1 MEKRRWRTRLIVV
14 AVLAVLVLVF
24 GPKKLGWLVPG
35 PDEAVTGYAMYKLFS
50 VDGAYDPTEEGVE
63 ELRAVLDDT
72 WVLWWGVSNSIPM
85 KDREDHP
92 FWLEIYTEERIP
104 AATFCLGSDGLLYAG
119 KLRFRPLNADLLAA
133 LGLHTRQAAPA
144 AAKQPAPLSDTERR
158 VLACIGP
165 KPVGIEELC
174 VSTGLPMSALLG
186 TLMKLEL
193 TGRVYKQP
201 GQRYV
206 LR

>member
-50 VDGAYDPTEEGVE
+50 VDGAYGPTEEGVE
-63 ELRAVLDDT
+63 ELRTVLDDT

-104 AATFCLGSDGLLYAG
+104 AATFCLCSDGLLY
-119 KLRFRPLNADLLAA
+119 
-133 LGLHTRQAAPA
+133 
-144 AAKQPAPLSDTERR
+144 
-158 VLACIGP
+158 
-165 KPVGIEELC
+165 
-174 VSTGLPMSALLG
+174 
-186 TLMKLEL
+186 
-193 TGRVYKQP
+193 
-201 GQRYV
+201 
-206 LR
+206 

>member
-35 PDEAVTGYAMYKLFS
+35 PDEAVTGYVMYELFS
-50 VDGAYDPTEEGVE
+50 GSGAHDPAGEGLE
-63 ELRAVLDDT
+63 ELRTVLDDT

-133 LGLHTRQAAPA
+133 LGPLAEQWEQEHKNGGDGSPASSICNRFIQYLDSLRIHPAGIGVPTR
-144 AAKQPAPLSDTERR
+144 
-158 VLACIGP
+158 
-165 KPVGIEELC
+165 
-174 VSTGLPMSALLG
+174 
-186 TLMKLEL
+186 
-193 TGRVYKQP
+193 
-201 GQRYV
+201 
-206 LR
+206 

>member
-35 PDEAVTGYAMYKLFS
+35 PDEAVTGYVMYELFS
-50 VDGAYDPTEEGVE
+50 GSGAHDPAGEGLE

-92 FWLEIYTEERIP
+92 FWLEIYTEERISP
-104 AATFCLGSDGLLYAG
+104 AAAFRGLYAG
-119 KLRFRPLNADLLAA
+119 MTVNLWDDRYVARVCDLLAA
-133 LGLHTRQAAPA
+133 LE
-144 AAKQPAPLSDTERR
+144 PLAEQWEQEHKNGGD
-158 VLACIGP
+158 G
-165 KPVGIEELC
+165 
-174 VSTGLPMSALLG
+174 
-186 TLMKLEL
+186 
-193 TGRVYKQP
+193 
-201 GQRYV
+201 
-206 LR
+206 

>member
-35 PDEAVTGYAMYKLFS
+35 PDEAVTGYVMYELFS
-50 VDGAYDPTEEGVE
+50 GSGAHDPAGEGLE
-63 ELRAVLDDT
+63 ELRTVLDDT
-72 WVLWWGVSNSIPM
+72 WVLWWGVSNVIPM
-85 KDREDHP
+85 EDAEDNP
-92 FWLEIYTEERIP
+92 SRLEIYTEERIP
-104 AATFCLGSDGLLYAG
+104 AASFELGSDGLLYAE

-144 AAKQPAPLSDTERR
+144 AAKQPAPLSDIERR
-158 VLACIGP
+158 VLAGIGP

>member
-50 VDGAYDPTEEGVE
+50 VDGAYGPTGEGVE

-85 KDREDHP
+85 KDREDYP
-92 FWLEIYTEERIP
+92 FRLEIYTEERFP
-104 AATFCLGSDGLLYAG
+104 AASFFLGSDGLLYAE
-119 KLRFRPLNADLLAA
+119 KLRFRPLNADLRAA
-133 LGLHTRQAAPA
+133 LE
-144 AAKQPAPLSDTERR
+144 PLAEQWEQEHKNGGD
-158 VLACIGP
+158 G
-165 KPVGIEELC
+165 
-174 VSTGLPMSALLG
+174 
-186 TLMKLEL
+186 
-193 TGRVYKQP
+193 
-201 GQRYV
+201 
-206 LR
+206 

>member
-35 PDEAVTGYAMYKLFS
+35 PDEAVTGYAMYRLFS

-85 KDREDHP
+85 KDREDYP

-104 AATFCLGSDGLLYAG
+104 AATFCLGSDGLLYEG

-133 LGLHTRQAAPA
+133 LE
-144 AAKQPAPLSDTERR
+144 PLAEQWEQERKN
-158 VLACIGP
+158 G
-165 KPVGIEELC
+165 GD
-174 VSTGLPMSALLG
+174 G
-186 TLMKLEL
+186 
-193 TGRVYKQP
+193 
-201 GQRYV
+201 
-206 LR
+206 